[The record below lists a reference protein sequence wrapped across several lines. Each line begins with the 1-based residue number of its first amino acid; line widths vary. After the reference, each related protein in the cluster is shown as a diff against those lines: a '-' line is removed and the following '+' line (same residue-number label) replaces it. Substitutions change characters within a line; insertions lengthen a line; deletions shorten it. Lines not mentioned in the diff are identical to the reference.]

1 MLCRVHKDERI
12 VEVIFTGLVTKEIA
26 LSELKNLY
34 DQLRAQQ
41 VSGYHLL
48 VDLIRAE
55 GDIVFAEMMDVV
67 HLLRKQTLGFEKIGV
82 LCETPLNYGTSRMF
96 QLLYREKQSNIKIDS
111 SRESLISWMM
121 SANTP

>member
-12 VEVIFTGLVTKEIA
+12 VEVIFIGLVTKEIA

-55 GDIVFAEMMDVV
+55 SDIGRERHRICRNDGCRSS
-67 HLLRKQTLGFEKIGV
+67 LE
-82 LCETPLNYGTSRMF
+82 ET
-96 QLLYREKQSNIKIDS
+96 DS
-111 SRESLISWMM
+111 WF
-121 SANTP
+121 